1 MQAVISGRAGVA
13 LLIDNN
19 TMASIRADDIDGLI
33 DQRTFATDSDE
44 R

>member
-1 MQAVISGRAGVA
+1 MLSDAKAWWAR
-13 LLIDNN
+13 LENRRF
-19 TMASIRADDIDGLI
+19 RADDIERLI

>member
-1 MQAVISGRAGVA
+1 MLSDAKAWWAR
-13 LLIDNN
+13 LENRRL
-19 TMASIRADDIDGLI
+19 RADDIDGLI